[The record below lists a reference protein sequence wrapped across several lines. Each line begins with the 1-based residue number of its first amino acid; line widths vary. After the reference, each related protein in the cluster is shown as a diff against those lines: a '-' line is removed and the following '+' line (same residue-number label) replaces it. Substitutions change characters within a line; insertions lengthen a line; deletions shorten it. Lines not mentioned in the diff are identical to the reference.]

1 MTQVISPTP
10 GRVVWFYPAPHDGLA
25 TLNGQPLA
33 AIVAGVH
40 NDNLVNLAVFDAYGN
55 TQQRSNV
62 HLVQPD
68 EDRPNSAHATWMPF
82 QVGQAAKHQA
92 VETAVVD
99 ALTTGT
105 GIVQTAV
112 DPAAF
117 FAETDGTS
125 ASETGLVSGAKST
138 GVVLTEADSL
148 ADLAG
153 TERPD
158 HPGKSSW
165 EEPTH
170 TPEAAADNEN
180 DAPSAA

>member
-10 GRVVWFYPAPHDGLA
+10 GRVVWYYPAEHDGIGR
-25 TLNGQPLA
+25 LNGQPLA

-55 TQQRSNV
+55 SQQRSNV
-62 HLVQPD
+62 TLVQPD
-68 EDRPNSAHATWMPF
+68 EDRPNHAHATWMPY

-112 DPAAF
+112 DPTAF

-125 ASETGLVSGAKST
+125 ASETGLVNDAAPSST
-138 GVVLTEADSL
+138 EPTGENTEA
-148 ADLAG
+148 
-153 TERPD
+153 
-158 HPGKSSW
+158 
-165 EEPTH
+165 
-170 TPEAAADNEN
+170 
-180 DAPSAA
+180 SAA

>member
-10 GRVVWFYPAPHDGLA
+10 GRIVWFHPAPHDGIA

-40 NDNLVNLAVFDAYGN
+40 NDRLVNLAIFDAYGN

-62 HLVQPD
+62 QLAQPGD
-68 EDRPNSAHATWMPF
+68 DVPNNAYAAWMPY

-92 VETAVVD
+92 VETAVLD

-105 GIVQTAV
+105 GIVQTAI
-112 DPAAF
+112 DPSAI

-125 ASETGLVSGAKST
+125 ASETGLLTDDAAPSST
-138 GVVLTEADSL
+138 
-148 ADLAG
+148 
-153 TERPD
+153 
-158 HPGKSSW
+158 
-165 EEPTH
+165 EPTG
-170 TPEAAADNEN
+170 EN
-180 DAPSAA
+180 TESSAA

>member
-10 GRVVWFYPAPHDGLA
+10 GRVVWYYPAEHDGIGR
-25 TLNGQPLA
+25 LNGQPLA

-55 TQQRSNV
+55 SQQRSNV
-62 HLVQPD
+62 TLVQPD
-68 EDRPNSAHATWMPF
+68 EDRPNHAHATWMPY

-125 ASETGLVSGAKST
+125 ASETGLVTDAAQSST
-138 GVVLTEADSL
+138 EPTGENTEA
-148 ADLAG
+148 
-153 TERPD
+153 P
-158 HPGKSSW
+158 
-165 EEPTH
+165 
-170 TPEAAADNEN
+170 AA
-180 DAPSAA
+180 